1 MYEDAQ
7 FLTDMGE
14 RISKRRKEL
23 NLTQEQLAESINL
36 SLQSISCIELGKKA
50 IRPQN
55 LVNLCTA
62 LGVTTDYILTGKKEI
77 KQLEGIFAILNE
89 SDYTMVENLVNHLYK
104 NKKWH
109 QGNGAIFFYKQ
120 IQKQQNWIGSKKFIK
135 TSKNGYAVISCISF
149 FIISAKYHT

>member
-1 MYEDAQ
+1 MYEDEQ
-7 FLTDMGE
+7 FLKDMGE

-77 KQLEGIFAILNE
+77 KQLEGIFKKLAILNE

-104 NKKWH
+104 NKK
-109 QGNGAIFFYKQ
+109 
-120 IQKQQNWIGSKKFIK
+120 
-135 TSKNGYAVISCISF
+135 
-149 FIISAKYHT
+149 